1 MDVFCLLRIYCFTGN
16 KHAFILILKTRYF
29 YPLHADEETETHGS
43 QGPYMSQGLYM
54 RSHIYYIEKLGHETK
69 SAQIENTYFIQTSSL
84 NVNHLMTSL

>member
-1 MDVFCLLRIYCFTGN
+1 MDMFYLLRIYCFTGN

-29 YPLHADEETETHGS
+29 YPLHADGETETHG
-43 QGPYMSQGLYM
+43 SQGLYM